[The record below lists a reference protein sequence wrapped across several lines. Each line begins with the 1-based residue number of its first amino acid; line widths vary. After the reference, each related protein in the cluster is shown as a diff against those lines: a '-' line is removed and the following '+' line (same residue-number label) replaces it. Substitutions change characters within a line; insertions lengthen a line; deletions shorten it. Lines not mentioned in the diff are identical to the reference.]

1 MSEGISVTRR
11 TFTKI
16 AATAAVGLT
25 VGATDRVRAAAKKRN
40 IKKSLK
46 MGMIGEGKTFQE
58 KLDVAKKAGF
68 ECVEPGTLFNANQ
81 VAELKAASKNTG
93 VAVDGVVCSKHWS
106 HPLSDPDPKKVQVCV
121 DAMRVSMEN
130 TKELGGDMVL
140 LVPAVVSPEVMYK
153 DAYRRSLD
161 VIKSEIVPM
170 AEEMDIVVGLE
181 NVWHKFLLSPVEF
194 RRYIEEIGSPYVRA
208 WFDVGNVVAF
218 GYPAGWIRTLDELIA
233 RVDVKDFKGGPM
245 VGGQFV
251 PLRHGSV
258 PWEEVM
264 KAFDEIGYEGIFA
277 AEVEGGNLEYLKK
290 MVSEPMD
297 WMINEA

>member
-1 MSEGISVTRR
+1 MDKRISISRR
-11 TFTKI
+11 TFAKV
-16 AATAAVGLT
+16 AATAAVGYAA
-25 VGATDRVRAAAKKRN
+25 VGGTQGFAAAKKRN

-46 MGMIGEGKTFQE
+46 MGMIQEGKTFEE
-58 KLDVAKKAGF
+58 KLNVAKKAGF
-68 ECVEPGTLFNANQ
+68 ECVEPGTLFNVEQ
-81 VAELKAASKNTG
+81 VAELKEASEKTG

-106 HPLSDPDPKKVQVCV
+106 HPLSDPDPQKVDVCV

-130 TKELGGDMVL
+130 AKALGGDMVL
-140 LVPAVVSPEVMYK
+140 LVPAVVSPQVMYK
-153 DAYRRSLD
+153 DAYTRSLS
-161 VIKSEIVPM
+161 VIKSDIVPM

-181 NVWHKFLLSPVEF
+181 NVWNKFLLSPVEF
-194 RRYIEEIGSPYVRA
+194 RRYIDEIGSRYVRA

-218 GYPAGWIRTLDELIA
+218 GYPAGWIRTLDEYIA

-245 VGGQFV
+245 VGGEFV

-264 KAFDEIGYEGIFA
+264 KAFDEIGYEGVFA
-277 AEVEGGNLEYLKK
+277 AEVQGGKLDYLKE

-297 WMINEA
+297 WMIDEA